1 MSSVI
6 PFKAP
11 FCNDFLLLSNSG
23 VCIVNMVELIFVIL
37 ISPFFMEW
45 HSLFSISFQSRQGG
59 GFLGILAC
67 K

>member
-23 VCIVNMVELIFVIL
+23 VCIVNMV
-37 ISPFFMEW
+37 
-45 HSLFSISFQSRQGG
+45 
-59 GFLGILAC
+59 
-67 K
+67 